1 MVDDEGREV
10 VAAMFVFSSGK
21 VVALTMREAYLN
33 KRMGEGGEIIHNIHT
48 WHKRWTMKTR
58 MNSIR
63 DSSKSKTNQILID
76 NGGLL

>member
-1 MVDDEGREV
+1 MVDDDGREV
-10 VAAMFVFSSGK
+10 VAAMVVFSSEK
-21 VVALTMREAYLN
+21 VVALTMRETYLN

-48 WHKRWTMKTR
+48 WHKRLTMKTR